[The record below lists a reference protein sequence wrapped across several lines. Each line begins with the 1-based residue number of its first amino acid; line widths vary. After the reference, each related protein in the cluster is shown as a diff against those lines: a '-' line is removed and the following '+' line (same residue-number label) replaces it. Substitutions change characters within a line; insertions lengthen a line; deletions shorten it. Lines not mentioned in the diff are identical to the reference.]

1 MKRLGQS
8 FWRNWLARLQ
18 HRIKLHAPQAAA
30 QPTASPPGPKLMPPQ
45 PAASS
50 TGVQHTSLAPLRPR
64 SLMAIATTVM
74 LMVLLLVW
82 QQWQPRP
89 LLEQVMREGQLK
101 VLVVPGPATFQ
112 EREPEPNGLEY
123 TLLRLYAEHLGV
135 RLETEVAATAAQAL
149 ALLSRGEAH
158 LAAAWL
164 TPESQAA
171 DWHFGP
177 SFHESALHVVWRPE
191 PGRKS
196 PRGLKDIKDQLAVS
210 AGGAAIPVLRRA
222 RSQLPELEWREEPL
236 ATDELLHHVWA
247 GLLDY
252 AVASGVELDLAR
264 RIYPELASA
273 FELAPAQPVAWAV
286 AEEDGALL
294 RSLEGFM
301 ALIRQNGVLEYTL
314 SQYSPPKIAAAE
326 GVTQQFIKHAGVRL
340 EHCKPLF
347 EEAAR
352 ETGLDWKLLAAI
364 GYQESQW
371 NIKAVSPTGVKGIMM
386 LTKDTAA
393 QLGVSDREDP
403 KQSILGGAR
412 YFKELYARLP
422 ERIEEPDRT
431 WFALAAYNVGL
442 GHLEDA
448 RVLTAKQGGDPDD
461 WQDVRQHLPLLSH
474 PEWHPQT
481 KHGYARGREPVVFV
495 NRVRQYHELLEWF
508 GSTPQPVNE
517 QEPAAPD
524 LTG

>member
-1 MKRLGQS
+1 M
-8 FWRNWLARLQ
+8 
-18 HRIKLHAPQAAA
+18 
-30 QPTASPPGPKLMPPQ
+30 
-45 PAASS
+45 
-50 TGVQHTSLAPLRPR
+50 
-64 SLMAIATTVM
+64 
-74 LMVLLLVW
+74 
-82 QQWQPRP
+82 
-89 LLEQVMREGQLK
+89 EQVQRDRQLK
-101 VLVVPGPATFQ
+101 VLVVPGPVTWQ
-112 EREPEPNGLEY
+112 EREPGPSGLEY
-123 TLLRLYAEHLGV
+123 NLLRLYADHLGV
-135 RLETEVAATAAQAL
+135 QLDIQTAATPAQAL
-149 ALLSRGEAH
+149 ALLARGKAH

-164 TPESQAA
+164 APDASAK
-171 DWHFGP
+171 DWRYGP
-177 SFHESALHVVWRPE
+177 AFHESALQVVWRPVKGSKA
-191 PGRKS
+191 PRK
-196 PRGLKDIKDQLAVS
+196 LKDITGLFEVT
-210 AGGAAIPVLRRA
+210 AGGAAIPALREQRA
-222 RSQLPELEWREEPL
+222 KLPELKWREEPL
-236 ATDELLHHVWA
+236 ATDELLYHVWA
-247 GLLDY
+247 GLVDY
-252 AVASGVELDLAR
+252 AVASSMELELAR

-273 FELAPAQPVAWAV
+273 FELAPPQPVAWAV

-294 RSLEGFM
+294 RSLEGFF
-301 ALIRQNGVLEYTL
+301 ALIRQNGVLDYTL
-314 SQYSPPKIAAAE
+314 SQYQPPKIASAE
-326 GVTQQFIKHAGVRL
+326 GVTQQFIKHAGIRL

-412 YFKELYARLP
+412 YFKEIYARLP

-431 WFALAAYNVGL
+431 WFALAAYNIGL

-448 RVLTAKQGGDPDD
+448 RVLTTKQGGDPDD

-481 KHGYARGREPVVFV
+481 KYGYARGREPVVFV

-508 GSTPQPVNE
+508 GSTPQPATDAE
-517 QEPAAPD
+517 ETPD
-524 LTG
+524 PDFSG